1 MEVLA
6 FLPALLSIE
15 VLGAVFAGV
24 LIGILVGA
32 VPGLNGAVG
41 ISLLLPLTFAL
52 PPEVGL
58 LLLGGIYMGCMYG
71 GSITAILI
79 NVPGDVVA
87 APAAMEGFPLTQQG
101 RSKEALYFSI
111 FSSMIGGT
119 VGVLVLIL
127 FTPPLA
133 RFALQFGPA
142 EMFFVALSGLVIV
155 GALSG
160 SLWKSAFAAAFGLW
174 LSTIGLDQMTGSDRF
189 TFDTRDLRSGISVVP
204 VVLGLFCIAEMITN
218 IGRRASELVQYRD
231 QQIKRR
237 EVLGEMSRHKGLLAK
252 GSLIGTFV
260 GLLPGVG
267 TTLAV
272 FMAYAE
278 ARRASKS
285 PEKFE
290 NGSVEGIMGAESANN
305 ATVGSS
311 LVPLLALGV
320 PGSPTTAIIAGA
332 LVVHGIILGPSLFVN
347 RPDVAFVFLYGMLL
361 TVVAMGLIGAFGI
374 KYFAYILKIR
384 MDFIIPTIL
393 VLALFGAYSL
403 RNSIFDVLIAIALGI
418 VGAIFKRIGVPPA
431 PVVIGLVLGP
441 MIETNLSRSLRIAE
455 ARGMSLPEYMLSSN
469 LGIGL
474 LIGVIVLL
482 GVVVQMRRRMTSV
495 EVQVKASRDEAG

>member
-1 MEVLA
+1 MEFLTYLPSLLGLEVL
-6 FLPALLSIE
+6 L
-15 VLGAVFAGV
+15 AVFAGV
-24 LIGILVGA
+24 LIGIVVGA

-41 ISLLLPLTFAL
+41 ISLLLPLTFAM

-87 APAAMEGFPLTQQG
+87 APAAMEGFPLTRQG

-111 FSSMIGGT
+111 FSSMVGGV

-142 EMFFVALSGLVIV
+142 EMFFVSLSGLIIV

-160 SLWKSAFAAAFGLW
+160 SLAKSAFAVAFGLW
-174 LSTIGLDQMTGSDRF
+174 LSTIGLDQISGADRF
-189 TFDTRDLRSGISVVP
+189 TFGERDLRAGISVVP
-204 VVLGLFCIAEMITN
+204 VVLGLFCIAEMIGN
-218 IGRRASELVQYRD
+218 IGKRASDLVQYRD
-231 QQIKRR
+231 QQIRR
-237 EVLGEMSRHKGLLAK
+237 RDVLGQMMRHKLLLAK
-252 GSLIGTFV
+252 GSGIGTFV

-278 ARRASKS
+278 ARRTSTS
-285 PEKFE
+285 PQTFE
-290 NGSVEGIMGAESANN
+290 QGNVEGIIAAESANN

-332 LVVHGIILGPSLFVN
+332 LLVHGIILGPSLFVN
-347 RPDVAFVFLYGMLL
+347 RPDVAFIFLYGMLL
-361 TVVAMGLIGAFGI
+361 TVVAMVLIGTFGI
-374 KYFAYILKIR
+374 RYFAYILKIR

-393 VLALFGAYSL
+393 VMALFGAYSL
-403 RNSIFDVLIAIALGI
+403 RNSLFDVMIAITLGI
-418 VGAIFKRIGVPPA
+418 LGAIFKRVGVPPA
-431 PVVIGLVLGP
+431 PIVIGLVLGP
-441 MIETNLSRSLRIAE
+441 LIETNLLRSLRIAS
-455 ARGMSLPEYMLSSN
+455 ARGQSLPEYMLSST
-469 LGIGL
+469 LGVGL
-474 LIGVIVLL
+474 LIGVIVLF
-482 GVVVQMRRRMTSV
+482 GIVVQMRRRMARV
-495 EVQVKASRDEAG
+495 EAGIARNA

>member
-1 MEVLA
+1 MEFLT
-6 FLPALLSIE
+6 FLPDLLSPG
-15 VLGAVFAGV
+15 VLLAVFGGV

-41 ISLLLPLTFAL
+41 ISLLLPLTFAM
-52 PPEVGL
+52 PPQIGL

-87 APAAMEGFPLTQQG
+87 APAAMEGYPLTQQG
-101 RSKEALYFSI
+101 RSKEALYYSI
-111 FSSMIGGT
+111 FSSMAGGV

-142 EMFFVALSGLVIV
+142 EMFFIALSGLIIV

-160 SLWKSAFAAAFGLW
+160 SIPKAAFAVLFGLFI
-174 LSTIGLDQMTGSDRF
+174 STIGLDQIAGADRF
-189 TFDTRDLRSGISVVP
+189 TFGNPDLRSGISVVP
-204 VVLGLFCIAEMITN
+204 VVLGLFCIAEMMSN
-218 IGRRASELVQYRD
+218 IGKKPNEMVQYREQTITRWD
-231 QQIKRR
+231 VIRDIWRNKI
-237 EVLGEMSRHKGLLAK
+237 LLAK
-252 GSLIGTFV
+252 GGLIGTFV

-272 FMAYAE
+272 FMSYAE
-278 ARRASKS
+278 AKRASKN
-285 PEKFE
+285 PELFE
-290 NGSVEGIMGAESANN
+290 KGNVEGIIAAESANN

-332 LVVHGIILGPSLFVN
+332 LVVHGIILGPSLFQN

-361 TVVAMGLIGAFGI
+361 TVVAMTIIGSYGI
-374 KYFAYILKIR
+374 KYFSYILKIR
-384 MDFIIPTIL
+384 MDYIIPVVL
-393 VLALFGAYSL
+393 VLSLFGAYSL
-403 RNSIFDVLIAIALGI
+403 RNSVFDVLIAIALGI
-418 VGAIFKRIGVPPA
+418 LGAVFKRIGVPPA
-431 PVVIGLVLGP
+431 PIIIGVVLGP
-441 MIETNLSRSLRIAE
+441 LIETNLSRSLRISE
-455 ARGMSLPEYMLSSN
+455 ARDMSLVQYLLNSN
-469 LGIGL
+469 LAIGL
-474 LIGVIVLL
+474 LALVLVLL
-482 GVVVQMRRRMTSV
+482 GVVFQMRRKIAVM
-495 EVQVKASRDEAG
+495 EKNDAA